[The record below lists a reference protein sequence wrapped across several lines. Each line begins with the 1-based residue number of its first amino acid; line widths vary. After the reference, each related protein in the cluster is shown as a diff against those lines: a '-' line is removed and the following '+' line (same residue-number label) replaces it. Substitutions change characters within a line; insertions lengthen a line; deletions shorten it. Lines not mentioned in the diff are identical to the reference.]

1 MGSLHY
7 CEHCGKSLC
16 IYRVPLFSSLSEE
29 NQHQVASYIQHKS
42 FDKGEL
48 LISEGESMDSLIIIH
63 QGRVKAFRYTPAGRE
78 QILYLFSEGDFF
90 GEQYLFSN
98 LNATYNVEALSPV
111 KVCLLTKS
119 QLHKVLLTYPDVAVK
134 LISELGKR
142 IAQMENAFQS
152 MGIRDVDA
160 RVATL
165 LLDFAEKYGEEAPGG
180 TLINLPISREGMAN
194 YLGIARE
201 TLSRK
206 LSKFED
212 DGLIQSLDLKTIQV
226 KDSDSL
232 GDMAGLSY

>member
-1 MGSLHY
+1 MDSPQN
-7 CEHCGKSLC
+7 CRHCDRSLC
-16 IYRVPLFSSLSEE
+16 IHRVPLFSSLSEE
-29 NQHQVASYIQHKS
+29 NLLQIAGLIQHKS
-42 FDKGEL
+42 FEKGEL
-48 LISEGESMDSLIIIH
+48 LISEGGSMESLIIIH
-63 QGRVKAFRYTPAGRE
+63 QGRVKAFRYTSAGRE

-98 LNATYNVEALSPV
+98 LRATYNVEALSPV
-111 KVCLLTKS
+111 KICLLTKS
-119 QLHKVLLTYPDVAVK
+119 QLHKVLLTHPDVAIK

-165 LLDFAEKYGEEAPGG
+165 LLDFAEKFGVDAPGG
-180 TLINLPISREGMAN
+180 PLITLPISREGMAN

-212 DGLIQSLDLKTIQV
+212 DGLIQSVDLKTIQV
-226 KDSDSL
+226 RDRDSL
-232 GDMAGLSY
+232 GDLAGLE

>member
-1 MGSLHY
+1 MGSLQY
-7 CEHCGKSLC
+7 CEHCGNRLC

-29 NQHQVASYIQHKS
+29 NLHQIASYIQHRS
-42 FDKGEL
+42 FEKGEL
-48 LISEGESMDSLIIIH
+48 LISEGESTDSLVIIH
-63 QGRVKAFRYTPAGRE
+63 QGVVKAFRYTAAGRE

-98 LNATYNVEALSPV
+98 LKATYNVEALSPV
-111 KVCLLTKS
+111 KICLLTKS
-119 QLHKVLLTYPDVAVK
+119 HLHKVLLTHPEVAIK

-142 IAQMENAFQS
+142 IAQMENTFQS

-165 LLDFAEKYGEEAPGG
+165 LLDFAERYGREAPGG

-232 GDMAGLSY
+232 EDLAGLS

>member
-1 MGSLHY
+1 ME
-7 CEHCGKSLC
+7 CPQNCKHCGRSLC
-16 IYRVPLFSSLSEE
+16 IHRVPLFSSLSEE
-29 NQHQVASYIQHKS
+29 NLLQIADLIQHKS
-42 FDKGEL
+42 FEKGEL
-48 LISEGESMDSLIIIH
+48 LISEGGSMESLIIIH
-63 QGRVKAFRYTPAGRE
+63 QGRVKAFRYTSAGRE

-98 LNATYNVEALSPV
+98 LRATYNVEALSPV
-111 KVCLLTKS
+111 KICLLTKS
-119 QLHKVLLTYPDVAVK
+119 QLHKVLLTHPHVAIK

-165 LLDFAEKYGEEAPGG
+165 LLDFAEKFGVDAPGG
-180 TLINLPISREGMAN
+180 PLIILPISREGMAN

-212 DGLIQSLDLKTIQV
+212 DGLIQSVDLKTIQV
-226 KDSDSL
+226 RDRDSL
-232 GDMAGLSY
+232 GDLAGLE